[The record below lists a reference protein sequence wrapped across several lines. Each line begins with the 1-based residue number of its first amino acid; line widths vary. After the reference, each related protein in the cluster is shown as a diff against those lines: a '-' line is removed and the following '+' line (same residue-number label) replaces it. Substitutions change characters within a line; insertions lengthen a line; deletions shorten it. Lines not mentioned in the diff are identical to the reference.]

1 MDDGPAQGRTADDPP
16 IIESLVRDPSLTDR
30 VARRLTDL
38 IREGQLRQGAL
49 LPSERV
55 LASQFGVSR
64 TVIRESIRALSARG
78 LVEAVSGRGVVV
90 TADDTRVVS
99 EALGLIM
106 TARGAVDLRKVYEVR
121 YVLEIPIARMAAERA
136 APGDLTD
143 LQAIVKGHR
152 DSLDQVEA
160 ASEFDVAFHRRL
172 AVATGNDLFAVLLDS
187 LSDLML
193 TLRTQSFTSS
203 AAARHAVEFHE
214 EILSHVVSGD
224 GPGAE
229 RAMRRHFDDSLAA
242 LD

>member
-1 MDDGPAQGRTADDPP
+1 MDDGPAQGRSAPEGP

-30 VARRLTDL
+30 VSRRLTDL
-38 IREGQLRQGAL
+38 IREGELRQGAL

-55 LASQFGVSR
+55 MASQFGVSR

-78 LVEAVSGRGVVV
+78 LVESVSGRGVVV

-106 TARGAVDLRKVYEVR
+106 TARGEIDLRKIYEVR

-136 APGDLTD
+136 DAADVADLT
-143 LQAIVKGHR
+143 AIVEGHS
-152 DSLDQVEA
+152 DSLDLVET

-203 AAARHAVEFHE
+203 AAARRAVEFHQD
-214 EILSHVVSGD
+214 ILLHVAAGD

-229 RAMRRHFDDSLAA
+229 RAMRRHFDDSLAT